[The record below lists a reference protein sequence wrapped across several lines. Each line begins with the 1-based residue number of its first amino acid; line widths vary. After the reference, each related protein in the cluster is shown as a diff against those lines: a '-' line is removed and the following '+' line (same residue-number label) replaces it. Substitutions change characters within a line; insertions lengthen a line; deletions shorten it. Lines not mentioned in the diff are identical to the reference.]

1 MKVLVLTIEN
11 RVPDNS
17 AMYVALADWV
27 SLTIQIVTREQ
38 QKKLKQIIKNLEL
51 NKYDKIILD
60 LHAAK
65 LFGQAKV
72 INSIPRPIII
82 EEDACQNY
90 IEQSKHYGKFSA
102 FYTKLGPFQLLCS
115 GWGVTQKLITE
126 GFNVSFFPK
135 GFDSG
140 VLYDLKIDRDI
151 ELAFIGRTKSQT
163 YTQRSHFLRQLE
175 QLEGLKVL
183 RTQPGIAYRDMLN
196 RIKYFVSADIGLQEY
211 MVKNFEAIACGC
223 LVFAHRQGNGE
234 EEKLGFKDMENIV
247 LYDELTEFREK
258 LNYIRQNPEIERKIK
273 INGTQLVREQHSYKI
288 LAKQLSE
295 ILNQESNF
303 TPRHQPWHQEL
314 WKRLVYK
321 SVTRK

>member
-17 AMYVALADWV
+17 AMYMALADWV
-27 SLTIQIVTREQ
+27 NLTIQIVTREQ

-102 FYTKLGPFQLLCS
+102 FYKKLGPFQLLCS
-115 GWGVTQKLITE
+115 GWGVTQKLIAE
-126 GFNVSFFPK
+126 GFNVSFYPK
-135 GFDSG
+135 GFDSDF
-140 VLYDLKIDRDI
+140 LYDLKIDRDI

-163 YTQRSHFLRQLE
+163 YTQRSYFLRQLE

-196 RIKYFVSADIGLQEY
+196 RIKYFVSADIGLHEY

-273 INGTQLVREQHSYKI
+273 TNGTQLVREKHSYKI

-295 ILNQESNF
+295 ILNTESIF
-303 TPRHQPWHQEL
+303 TPRHLPWHQEL
-314 WKRLVYK
+314 WKRMVYK
-321 SVTRK
+321 RITRK